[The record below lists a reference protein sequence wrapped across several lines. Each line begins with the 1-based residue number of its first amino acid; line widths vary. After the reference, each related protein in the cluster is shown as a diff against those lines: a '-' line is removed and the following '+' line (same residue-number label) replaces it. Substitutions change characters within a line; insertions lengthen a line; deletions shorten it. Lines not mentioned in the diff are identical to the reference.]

1 MIRSRL
7 MGAFAI
13 ALGTVSGAAVVAC
26 TASPDAATPTKM
38 LSISTPVAKPSAS
51 ASAAT
56 LSGPEAPSTAVTSRP
71 VVGASGSGRLL
82 PTHSIR
88 ADAAE
93 RSVMLAVISGTLR
106 DEGRCIILAD
116 DGNARVGLVW
126 PGDYRVSTSGAREY
140 VSNEAGSVVAT
151 VGGLFAGTG
160 GYISDPEVLAQPC
173 VGTGAF
179 RIDDPSIQTAPSR

>member
-7 MGAFAI
+7 LGAFAF

-26 TASPDAATPTKM
+26 TASPDAATPTRIP
-38 LSISTPVAKPSAS
+38 SISTSIAQPSAS

-56 LSGPEAPSTAVTSRP
+56 LSGPEVPSTAATSRP

-116 DGNARVGLVW
+116 GDARVGLVW

-151 VGGLFAGTG
+151 VGGSFAGTG

-179 RIDDPSIQTAPSR
+179 RIDEPSIQTAPSR